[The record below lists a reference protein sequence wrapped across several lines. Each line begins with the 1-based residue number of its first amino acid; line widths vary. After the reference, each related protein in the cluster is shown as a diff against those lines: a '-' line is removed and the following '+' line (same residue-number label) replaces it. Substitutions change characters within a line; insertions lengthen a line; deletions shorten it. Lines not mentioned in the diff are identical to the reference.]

1 MPAIA
6 LSLGLAISGCASA
19 DGKYPSLA
27 LRDAERANGQF
38 EPVAP
43 VAGLDVPQVELD
55 FDGTLEEYLSQLQS
69 RARAANARFSSASTA
84 TRAQVRAA
92 RGASLESNAWG
103 VAQIGLASLDTHRS
117 ETGIILA
124 DLDALFVA
132 AKVQNED
139 TIAIA
144 TVREEILS
152 LIERQ
157 DALLSTLRGQLR

>member
-6 LSLGLAISGCASA
+6 LSLGLAVNGCASV

-43 VAGLDVPQVELD
+43 VAGLDVPQVQLD

-69 RARAANARFSSASTA
+69 RARAANARFSSASSA

-124 DLDALFVA
+124 DLDTLFVA

-139 TIAIA
+139 TAAIVA
-144 TVREEILS
+144 VREETLA